1 MIARPRGASARARR
15 PRRRRCSRARA
26 RPRAARP
33 RAGRPG
39 RPRRRRRCRPRSA
52 RSPRPPG
59 DRSRRPAPGAKPSFA
74 AAIERTPEPQPTS
87 STLPRSSLL
96 EQLQAELRRRMAAG
110 AEGAARVDHDRGR
123 VLVGSL
129 PGRADPERADA
140 DRLVELAPA
149 VLPVLLDVGG
159 GRAAE
164 RLPDP
169 LLAGGV
175 RVRRE
180 LERAAVAAEL
190 LEALGEQLQHDRARL
205 LRPGVGDGDG
215 HTPEQ
220 RQRIAF
226 LSFSKKPSS
235 RR

>member
-1 MIARPRGASARARR
+1 METPLSAAFRSVASTAWGSKSKALHGREAELRGRDREHARA
-15 PRRRRCSRARA
+15 
-26 RPRAARP
+26 AADVEH
-33 RAGRPG
+33 A
-39 RPRRRRRCRPRSA
+39 
-52 RSPRPPG
+52 
-59 DRSRRPAPGAKPSFA
+59 PACLA
-74 AAIERTPEPQPTS
+74 
-87 STLPRSSLL
+87 L

-123 VLVGSL
+123 VLVGGL

-159 GRAAE
+159 GGAAE

-180 LERAAVAAEL
+180 LECAAVAPEL
-190 LEALGEQLQHDRARL
+190 LESLREELEHDRARL
-205 LRPGVGDGDG
+205 LRPGVGDGDRDAA
-215 HTPEQ
+215 EQ